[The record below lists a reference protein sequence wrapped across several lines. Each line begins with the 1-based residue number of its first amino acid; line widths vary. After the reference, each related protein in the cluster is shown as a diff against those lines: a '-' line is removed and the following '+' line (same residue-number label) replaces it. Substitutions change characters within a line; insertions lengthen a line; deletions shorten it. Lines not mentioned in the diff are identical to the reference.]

1 MKAIVEYSD
10 GREVPKEDLAEF
22 VAGLVDRA
30 VDVDAHW
37 HLLAEYAELV
47 DPDIVSITVEVDDQL
62 KTLNAE
68 PDRSGFGAS
77 PDDLASL
84 LDRIEIREGGWK

>member
-1 MKAIVEYSD
+1 MKALVEYAD
-10 GREVPKEDLAEF
+10 GRKVHENDLAEF
-22 VAGLVDRA
+22 VAFYGA
-30 VDVDAHW
+30 VLDVDTPW
-37 HLLAEYAELV
+37 HLLAEEAELA

-77 PDDLASL
+77 LEYLASL
-84 LDRIEIREGGWK
+84 LDRIEVREGGWR